1 MVAPIRPCPQ
11 FPVRLSAILL
21 PTLLGGLSMIPATA
35 APREVSSRSEPERE
49 FRLFVGMDVKVA
61 KEQHYALVEGYVNN
75 RVRTDLTSGLLS
87 LRNIDDIRFGY
98 STKVS
103 RATLQIDNV
112 QTEQIEG
119 TVKAAMDA
127 LRNQA
132 ALANFTEERSAALQ
146 TNLNELS
153 ADFDPNN
160 EEQVSAVMAAQTASN
175 NFQMDA
181 AKMTNEADFVDQVKR
196 TETDEPTA
204 LSITAQ
210 ISSPHPIADAYIIG
224 VARISSDKSVAD
236 DVLFFK
242 EAGRLSSKP
251 KQIQIIR
258 EGLPKNFE
266 VLDVRMHIYRNGQ
279 ELATNQSQKQF
290 ALTRAEALEFLGLLH
305 TSENRGKSLPPEP
318 VWALAPPELFAQSRP
333 DAFNYPLTIEVDAQ
347 GQVVAID
354 ENTIATP
361 AVREAVK
368 ELVFFPA
375 LEAGVPVAGVA
386 HINLQDFFH

>member
-1 MVAPIRPCPQ
+1 MFVPPRPSPQ
-11 FPVRLSAILL
+11 LQARPSVILL
-21 PTLLGGLSMIPATA
+21 MTLLGGMSVVAATA
-35 APREVSSRSEPERE
+35 SPREVSSRSGPERD
-49 FRLFVGMDVKVA
+49 FRLFVGLDVKVA
-61 KEQHYALVEGYVNN
+61 MEENYALVEGYVNN

-87 LRNIDDIRFGY
+87 LRNIDDIRFAY
-98 STKVS
+98 ETKLS
-103 RATLQIDNV
+103 RSPLQIDNV

-127 LRNQA
+127 MRNQA
-132 ALANFTEERSAALQ
+132 ALTSFTQDRGEALQ
-146 TNLNELS
+146 ANLEWLS
-153 ADFDPNN
+153 VGLDPNDQ
-160 EEQVSAVMAAQTASN
+160 ESVSAVMQAQDARDS
-175 NFQMDA
+175 FQMDA
-181 AKMTNEADFVDQVKR
+181 AKITDEDDYTDQVKR

-210 ISSPHPIADAYIIG
+210 ISSPNPIADAYIIG
-224 VARISSDKSVAD
+224 VARISSDKSVGD

-242 EAGRLSSKP
+242 EAGRLDSKP

-258 EGLPKNFE
+258 EGLPKEFK

-290 ALTRAEALEFLGLLH
+290 ALTRAEAIEFLALLR
-305 TSENRGKSLPPEP
+305 TSENRGKTLPPEP
-318 VWALAPPELFAQSRP
+318 VWALAPPQLFAEKQS
-333 DAFNYPLTIEVDAQ
+333 DEFDYPLTIKVDER

-361 AVREAVK
+361 AVRAVVE
-368 ELVFFPA
+368 ELFFLPA

-386 HINLQDFFH
+386 NINLKDFYR